1 MADTV
6 LVHPNR
12 DKASSKASRSIVVLL
27 LLVSAG
33 LILIVTVGGWSI
45 SRARRGCPSPT
56 SSCTWRWP
64 SSWPA
69 GTVACSPW
77 PPLWRSSSPSSPRWP
92 GRRGSTATRP
102 ASTTPPLD
110 PALLGLLTL
119 ILIPVQ
125 LLLTAFAMQA
135 FQQQWNVEVEVTE
148 DEANR
153 YHDGGLS
160 AGELRPLQP

>member
-1 MADTV
+1 M
-6 LVHPNR
+6 
-12 DKASSKASRSIVVLL
+12 
-27 LLVSAG
+27 
-33 LILIVTVGGWSI
+33 
-45 SRARRGCPSPT
+45 
-56 SSCTWRWP
+56 
-64 SSWPA
+64 
-69 GTVACSPW
+69 ACSRW

-92 GRRGSTATRP
+92 GP
-102 ASTTPPLD
+102 AWFDRDKAGFGDPSLD